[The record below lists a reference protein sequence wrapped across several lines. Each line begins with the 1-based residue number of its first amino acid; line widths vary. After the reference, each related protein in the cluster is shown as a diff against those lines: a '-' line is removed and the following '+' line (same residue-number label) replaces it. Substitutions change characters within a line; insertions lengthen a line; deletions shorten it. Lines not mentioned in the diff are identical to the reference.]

1 MGSEYDYSLDECDVP
16 EVRKKSLN
24 GYRNFRKKCLEYL
37 VGSSETSVMNQV
49 HNLAWYTV
57 VFRTLNEARRIEQER
72 KVNGALWE
80 LVTAG
85 YGGLLTMGIRKLVDK
100 DPRTD
105 SLCNVIDL
113 IKKRPELFTRE
124 KFICYD
130 GLPYDYALAQ
140 KNYYQK
146 FTHEE
151 LSKPH
156 WLATKGPE
164 AWAVSEMMHRAFDKL
179 SGNPNKRKREDK
191 ILSSTLDKLVEQLN
205 HPAIV
210 KVCNMVNQQIAHAE
224 RLTDGAKLSNEVTYN
239 DINDAF
245 KQVVQV
251 ANFLLE
257 SFFCDVALGSIVP
270 TPQIDVLEAL
280 DAPWV
285 NTENLSLLQEYWQQQ
300 SIEMD
305 GWIRNN

>member
-1 MGSEYDYSLDECDVP
+1 MGFKYRYSVDECDVP

-24 GYRNFRKKCLEYL
+24 EYRNFRQKCLDYL
-37 VGSSETSVMNQV
+37 VGDSQTSVMNQV

-57 VFRTLNEARRIEQER
+57 VFRTLNEARRIEHER

-85 YGGLLTMGIRKLVDK
+85 YGGLLTLGIRKLVDK

-105 SLCNVIDL
+105 SLWNVIDL

-140 KNYYQK
+140 KNYYKK

-156 WLATKGPE
+156 YLPTKGAE
-164 AWAVSEMMHRAFDKL
+164 AWAVSEVMHRAFDKL
-179 SGNPNKRKREDK
+179 SGKPNKRKREDK
-191 ILSSTLDKLVEQLN
+191 IQATVLDKLIERLN
-205 HPAIV
+205 HPAIL

-224 RLTDGAKLSNEVTYN
+224 RIADDISTEVTYN

-257 SFFCDVALGSIVP
+257 SFFHDVALGSIVP
-270 TPQIDVLEAL
+270 TPQFDVLEAL
-280 DAPWV
+280 NVAWV
-285 NTENLSLLQEYWQQQ
+285 NAENLSLLQDFWQQQ
-300 SIEMD
+300 SNEMD
-305 GWIRNN
+305 GWIRNT